1 MNLYHANQYVPE
13 LANEFVAALRRIPAG
28 IVRRAIHVGAH
39 AAEEAGWYRQC
50 GIFNTLWIEANPFL
64 FPHLEAVLVGVPNQ
78 RALLALVADHTGEL
92 RDFHVLSNGHSS
104 SLLRPQEH
112 LQVYPHVR
120 EITTLQLRTITLD
133 DLLATHDEREP
144 FNVLI
149 LDVQGAESLV
159 LCGAQRTLQNV
170 QVLQTEINFRELYRG
185 AVLAETLDAELQAA
199 GFHQVAK
206 YDTGSGW
213 GEAIYVKGSH

>member
-1 MNLYHANQYVPE
+1 MGNFLPDY
-13 LANEFVAALRRIPAG
+13 LASEFIATLKQIPDG

-39 AAEEAGWYRQC
+39 AAEEAGWYRLC
-50 GIFNTLWIEANPFL
+50 GIYNTLWIEANPFL
-64 FPHLEAVLVGVPNQ
+64 FPHLEAVLASTPNQ
-78 RALLALVADHTGEL
+78 RALLALVADTTGEL

-120 EITTLQLRTITLD
+120 EITTLPLRTITLD

-159 LCGAQRTLQNV
+159 LRGAQRALQNV

-185 AVLAETLDAELQAA
+185 AVLAEQLDADLQAA
-199 GFHQVAK
+199 GFHQVAVH
-206 YDTGSGW
+206 DTGSGW
-213 GEAIYVKGSH
+213 GEAIYTRGSS